1 MPKVVRAAIHFY
13 RRSHVRPLKRPLL
26 KALECYRMINRNK
39 TVLATVDGINYELDL
54 NETIDAAIYY
64 EGCFEPYTTEAIRRL
79 CKPGTIV
86 VDVGANV
93 GCHTL
98 RFAQLV
104 GPRGRVVAFEPMSQA
119 FARLKKNVELNVFG
133 NIMLERMALSNH
145 SRQGQKIRM
154 ACSWPLYGVDDVHR
168 HPLTRGRVATDIVD
182 FVTLD
187 EYVRAK
193 DVARIDLIKVDVEG
207 HEFKVLQGAVETLR
221 AFRPVIIMELGISL
235 LAEAGDSL
243 EAVVSFLS
251 ALGYA
256 FYAERGLERL
266 EGLDAIRAAIP
277 QRATMNVILS
287 MNELPATRIS

>member
-1 MPKVVRAAIHFY
+1 MPQIVRGAIQFY
-13 RRSHVRPLKRPLL
+13 RRSHVKPLKGPLL
-26 KALECYRMINRNK
+26 KALECYRMLHRNK
-39 TVLATVDGINYELDL
+39 IVLATIEEINYELDL

-64 EGCFEPYTTEAIRRL
+64 EGCFEPHTTEAIRRL
-79 CKPGTIV
+79 CRPGTTVLDI
-86 VDVGANV
+86 GANV

-119 FARLKKNVELNVFG
+119 FARLKKNVELNVFE
-133 NIMLERMALSNH
+133 NIVLEKIALSNR
-145 SRQGQKIRM
+145 SRKGEKIAM
-154 ACSWPLYGVDDVHR
+154 ACSWPLYAVDDAHR
-168 HPLTRGRVATDIVD
+168 HPLTRGLVVTDVVD

-187 EYVRAK
+187 EYVRAHG
-193 DVARIDLIKVDVEG
+193 VARVDLIKLDVEG
-207 HEFKVLQGAVETLR
+207 YEFQVLQGAVETLR
-221 AFRPVIIMELGISL
+221 SFRPVVIMELGIYL

-243 EAVVSFLS
+243 EDVVSFLS

-266 EGLDAIRAAIP
+266 EGFDAIRAAIP

-287 MNELPATRIS
+287 VNELPATRLS